1 LRVENADVVVV
12 GRVGKPHGLNGAFFV
27 DAASDDPQWFEVG
40 ATLHALGREMRVA
53 ESKRSGGRVVIRLDA
68 DVERGTQL
76 CVPRA
81 ALPPPGE
88 DEYYVADLIG
98 LEVEEE
104 GGRSLGRVT
113 SVEPYEANDVLELD
127 SGIALPLVEDCVQQV
142 DLAGGRIVIARGF
155 VDPG

>member
-1 LRVENADVVVV
+1 MPSDNVDV

-40 ATLHALGREMRVA
+40 ATLLLRGGEARVV

-68 DVERGTQL
+68 DVERGATL
-76 CVPRA
+76 SVPRS

-88 DEYYVADLIG
+88 NEYYVSDLIG

-104 GGRSLGRVT
+104 GGRPLGRVT
-113 SVEPYEANDVLELD
+113 AVQPYEANDVLELD
-127 SGIALPLVEDCVQQV
+127 SALALPLVEDCVLEV
-142 DLAGGRIVIARGF
+142 DLAGGRLVIARGF
-155 VDPG
+155 ADGG